1 MIFHM
6 VLLGEHGKISWN
18 QAIAN
23 TFPKGLA
30 LDRHTKN
37 EIQDNVKVYEK
48 AI

>member
-1 MIFHM
+1 MTFHM
-6 VLLGEHGKISWN
+6 VLLGDHRKISWN

-23 TFPKGLA
+23 TFPKGLT

-37 EIQDNVKVYEK
+37 EIQDNVKGYEK